1 MSNKKSANTPKSS
14 KPAGN
19 SDKKAADAATKDGLK
34 ITREETNS
42 RDEIRQQ
49 TPQRQGQPK

>member
-19 SDKKAADAATKDGLK
+19 ADKKAAEAATKDGLK